1 MRLIPAGFQPGFTCT
16 EIYFLRH
23 LKPFSQ
29 FSVSR
34 HMPANPPQHPMPA
47 SDAAL
52 RDADLAALVQA
63 GRLHTAF
70 EGIMAR
76 YESKVFHLCMALL
89 RNTHAA
95 EDVAQESFLRIWRA
109 LESYNSE
116 TASLSTWIY
125 AITRNRCLT
134 ELARR
139 PHPMQVSEDGETDE
153 HQAAVAAPSPPDA
166 RALGVLRGLV
176 ELLPASLRT
185 SLMLYYF
192 EERSVEEVASMLG
205 IPQGTVKTHLHRA
218 RIALHQKLQDQ
229 GLAHADLWL

>member
-1 MRLIPAGFQPGFTCT
+1 MIPAGFQTGFICT
-16 EIYFLRH
+16 DIYFLRH
-23 LKPFSQ
+23 LKPFSALA
-29 FSVSR
+29 VSR
-34 HMPANPPQHPMPA
+34 QMSVVSPHPSMQP

-52 RDADLAALVQA
+52 RDADLAALVQD
-63 GRLHTAF
+63 GRLHAAF

-89 RNTHAA
+89 RDTHAA
-95 EDVAQESFLRIWRA
+95 EDVAQESLLRIWRA
-109 LESYNSE
+109 LPSYNSA
-116 TASLSTWIY
+116 TAALSTWIY

-139 PHPMQVSEDGETDE
+139 PPSTTTCDDVDGDATDE
-153 HQAAVAAPSPPDA
+153 HHAAAPSTADA

-176 ELLPASLRT
+176 ELLPVALRT
-185 SLMLYYF
+185 SLTLYYF

-218 RIALHQKLQDQ
+218 RTALHQKLQDR